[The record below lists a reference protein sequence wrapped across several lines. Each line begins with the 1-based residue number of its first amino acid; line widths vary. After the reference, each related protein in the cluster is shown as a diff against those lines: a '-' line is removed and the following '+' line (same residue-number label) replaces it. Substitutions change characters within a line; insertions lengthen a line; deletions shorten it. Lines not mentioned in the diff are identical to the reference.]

1 MHLHPVFPSKPLKMS
16 CWNRSLRT
24 LLFLFFFLMQGVLL
38 VYDITNYQSFENL
51 EDWFGMVKKA
61 NEESDIQPVVSLIGN
76 KSEIAHTHKQNH
88 TNIFFSQLGRSSRV
102 LWKKLCSVSRLEI
115 DLVLWNASEIRLSC
129 NYWKDFFF
137 IHLTVIQFSFCVSVF
152 VCGGVSVWWQ
162 QTCLLEHQITDRCDK
177 PVDKRVGFW
186 SDGNADV
193 CELWGGT
200 DDDLRSLDQRT

>member
-24 LLFLFFFLMQGVLL
+24 LLFLLFFLMQGVLL

-88 TNIFFSQLGRSSRV
+88 TNTFFSQLGRSSRV

-129 NYWKDFFF
+129 NYWKDFFLYSSYRDTVF
-137 IHLTVIQFSFCVSVF
+137 ILRVCVCVWRSECLMAADVF
-152 VCGGVSVWWQ
+152 VRTPDNWSVW
-162 QTCLLEHQITDRCDK
+162 
-177 PVDKRVGFW
+177 
-186 SDGNADV
+186 
-193 CELWGGT
+193 
-200 DDDLRSLDQRT
+200 